1 MTKLEI
7 MEDLKKHIFE
17 ELPLDGVEEDDLKS
31 DTMLF
36 DADGLGLDSLDAVE
50 LVVLLE
56 KHYGVIIKDAEAS
69 REIFTSLSTLAD
81 FILTGNSAHE

>member
-17 ELPLDGVEEDDLKS
+17 ELPLDGVEEDDLKP

-81 FILTGNSAHE
+81 FILTENSAHE

>member
-1 MTKLEI
+1 MTKIEI
-7 MEDLKKHIFE
+7 MEDLKKHIFA
-17 ELPLDGVEEDDLKS
+17 ELPLEGVDENTLKP
-31 DTMLF
+31 DTLLF

-56 KHYGVIIKDAEAS
+56 KHYGIIIKDAEAS

-81 FILTGNSAHE
+81 FILAGNSAHG

>member
-1 MTKLEI
+1 MTKNEL
-7 MEDLKKHIFE
+7 MEDLKKHIFA
-17 ELPLDGVEEDDLKS
+17 ELPLEGVTEDDLKP

-56 KHYGVIIKDAEAS
+56 KHYGVIIKDAGAS

-81 FILTGNSAHE
+81 FILAGNSVHE